1 MKHALATMRRG
12 SSAECSDRSRC
23 IGPGRS
29 GVYEALA
36 LQSAPPGHTPTE
48 RLRQQGDGGSASEAT
63 DPSRFILSSALED
76 GAPNPEEKRSRRTPA
91 SLSKSSRPRTGSD
104 PGFGSSDP
112 CDYAALHCTLLALAG
127 LRHRHPGCKAD
138 LEQATGA
145 AIAGA
150 CSGVLHRQN
159 PSPVKPGR
167 GSRAHLAPT
176 GGTPVSE
183 ALRCRSASLQGDT
196 SQESRPPEGVHP
208 GHRAATLSGCPSAA
222 RCGRLL
228 HRSCSATAA

>member
-112 CDYAALHCTLLALAG
+112 CDYAALHSPCLGWSPAS
-127 LRHRHPGCKAD
+127 P
-138 LEQATGA
+138 
-145 AIAGA
+145 
-150 CSGVLHRQN
+150 SGVQSRSGTGHGGSHRGSLQRCA
-159 PSPVKPGR
+159 PSPESFSCQARTGIQSP
-167 GSRAHLAPT
+167 SRTNWRHS
-176 GGTPVSE
+176 SE
-183 ALRCRSASLQGDT
+183 
-196 SQESRPPEGVHP
+196 
-208 GHRAATLSGCPSAA
+208 
-222 RCGRLL
+222 
-228 HRSCSATAA
+228 